1 MPGRLPSQWIFSHS
15 FSILAHFKWSL
26 VAFLVLIRFLN
37 PSLCHTASSSDGPNP
52 VSTALCSAQWS
63 PNLTFRMAWCT
74 SRLQTIGFSHLFPIN
89 LIWAAFKAGVK
100 FQPTVCAGSHQL
112 DVPSQRDD
120 YPQNSSRTFC
130 YCRSKPRSLPSLVFF
145 FFFLIK
151 DQWRH
156 GIPDTQHLHKNRP
169 EDRGSTARGHIGV
182 YMHVILDKCMVYK
195 HME

>member
-1 MPGRLPSQWIFSHS
+1 MI
-15 FSILAHFKWSL
+15 IL
-26 VAFLVLIRFLN
+26 R
-37 PSLCHTASSSDGPNP
+37 TP
-52 VSTALCSAQWS
+52 VELFVIAAQ
-63 PNLTFRMAWCT
+63 NLDHYLLSC
-74 SRLQTIGFSHLFPIN
+74 
-89 LIWAAFKAGVK
+89 
-100 FQPTVCAGSHQL
+100 
-112 DVPSQRDD
+112 
-120 YPQNSSRTFC
+120 
-130 YCRSKPRSLPSLVFF
+130 FF